1 MSIGFDYFNYSD
13 YKEGAEDSY
22 QQLYHDLHY
31 PLRMICYI
39 YEGEHADYKGYSF
52 SDRSCIFISLAKIA
66 IEDNVDISEIK
77 KELKE
82 IFESDVVEELKKEL
96 GDDFEVFYKDYLEVQ
111 REYNKL

>member
-1 MSIGFDYFNYSD
+1 MSIDFDYLNYSD
-13 YKEGAEDSY
+13 YKESAEDLY
-22 QQLYHDLHY
+22 QQFYHDLHY

-39 YEGEHADYKGYSF
+39 EEEEQDYKGYNF

-66 IEDNVDISEIK
+66 IDDNVDISEIK

-82 IFESDVVEELKKEL
+82 IFESNVVEELKKEL

-111 REYNKL
+111 QEYNKL